1 MKIILNV
8 SNLKVN
14 HGQIEAVK
22 DISISVREGQIVS
35 ITGSNGAG
43 KSSTLNAIS
52 GIINPSNGKIFFYDE
67 NITGMS
73 SDMIVKRGIN
83 QIPEG
88 RHLFTNLT
96 VRENLLTGKHSMEGI
111 ILKKS
116 IPEQLLEKFP
126 TLRNLLDSNSSNLS
140 GGQAQLLAIARGL
153 MNNPKLL
160 LLDEPTL
167 GLSPIMVKEI
177 FNLICELKNNG
188 LTILLVEQNVNQ
200 SLEISDFAYVLES
213 GRVVKE
219 GIGNELLKDS
229 NLIDSYLGFEN
240 N

>member
-14 HGQIEAVK
+14 HGKIEAVK
-22 DISISVREGQIVS
+22 DISFIVKEGQIVS

-52 GIINPSNGKIFFYDE
+52 GIINPVNGEIFFCDE

-73 SDMIVKRGIN
+73 PAMIVKRGIN

-88 RHLFTNLT
+88 RHLFTSLS
-96 VRENLLTGKHSMEGI
+96 VRENLLSGKHSMEGI
-111 ILKKS
+111 ILKKT

-126 TLRNLLDSNSSNLS
+126 TLSSLLDSNSSNLS

-153 MNNPKLL
+153 INNPKLL

-167 GLSPIMVKEI
+167 GLAPIMVKEI

-188 LTILLVEQNVNQ
+188 LTILLVEQNVKQ

-213 GRVVKE
+213 GRIVKE
-219 GIGNELLKDS
+219 GTGNELLKDS
-229 NLIDSYLGFEN
+229 KLIDSYLGFKN

>member
-1 MKIILNV
+1 MKIILKI

-14 HGQIEAVK
+14 HGKIEAVK
-22 DISISVREGQIVS
+22 GISIRVKEGQIVS

-52 GIINPSNGKIFFYDE
+52 GIYNPSYGEIFFYDE
-67 NITGMS
+67 NITGMHA
-73 SDMIVKRGIN
+73 DMIVKRGIN
-83 QIPEG
+83 QVPEG
-88 RHLFTNLT
+88 RHLFKNLS
-96 VRENLLTGKHSMEGI
+96 VRENLLAGKHSKDGI

-116 IPEQLLEKFP
+116 IPEHILEKFP

-140 GGQAQLLAIARGL
+140 GGQAQLLALARGL

-167 GLSPIMVKEI
+167 GLAPIMVKKI

-188 LTILLVEQNVNQ
+188 LTVLLVEQNVNQ
-200 SLEISDFAYVLES
+200 ALEISDFAYVLES
-213 GRVVKE
+213 GRIVIE
-219 GIGNELLKDS
+219 GIGNELLNDS
-229 NLIDSYLGFEN
+229 KLIDSYLGVN
-240 N
+240 NN